1 MFIRIFEGVSSIN
14 SERCVTRFL
23 DPRCIRCSDCVSC
36 FSAEGGDEGG
46 DGAARLPAEAFG

>member
-36 FSAEGGDEGG
+36 ISAEGGDEDG